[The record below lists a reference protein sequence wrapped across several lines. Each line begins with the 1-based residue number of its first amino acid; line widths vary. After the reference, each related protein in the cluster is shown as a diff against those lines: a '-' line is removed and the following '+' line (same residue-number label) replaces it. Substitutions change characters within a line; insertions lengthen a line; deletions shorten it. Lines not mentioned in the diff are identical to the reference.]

1 MLYNGYTVVEITNL
15 WYNADVQKDRQP
27 MAHSLVDDEIQS
39 CIESTEPI
47 TIMLPRHQTP
57 GSRKLNMKKKIM
69 SMVIAA
75 AAMALSLV
83 GCGVDINSIGL
94 PPNVVMEKGETQQL
108 EIEYGTDDKAE
119 QEKIAEAA
127 SKLTI
132 EWTSSDEEVVTVNA
146 TGLITAVGAGEADV
160 TASAKDV
167 NISSTTH
174 VKVVITPTG
183 VEAPETLELVTNG
196 ENSKNLDAKMTPE
209 DATEVKLAYTSSDES
224 VATVD
229 ENGLVTAVADGECTI
244 TTYVVADAPATA
256 ETATQEAAA
265 VVTDE
270 EKTTEDENSEA
281 TTDSETVTVPD
292 NLDSAFGVVPDGLS
306 ATTKVTV
313 TTKVEGITLD
323 KTEGI
328 LNVGNTVT
336 ITATVAPEEAT
347 NPAVTWSSSD
357 ESVATVDE
365 TGKVTAVAVGNA
377 TITATSE
384 DDSSVSADYELTVQQ
399 KKAATTTKNNY
410 SGSTSAGTSTAPS
423 YTAPTQPVT
432 PSAPA
437 VETPAPAPAPDP
449 APAPAEPAQ
458 PSGGD
463 SGNSGGVVPGS
474 TEDLDNQYR
483 DFGTWSGTDWTQ
495 GATRS

>member
-1 MLYNGYTVVEITNL
+1 
-15 WYNADVQKDRQP
+15 

-39 CIESTEPI
+39 CIESAEPI

-57 GSRKLNMKKKIM
+57 GRRKLNMKKKIM

-132 EWTSSDEEVVTVNA
+132 EWTSSDEEVVTVDA

-183 VEAPETLELVTNG
+183 VEAPEALELVTNG

-209 DATEVKLAYTSSDES
+209 DATEVKLAYESSDDS

-256 ETATQEAAA
+256 ETATQETAA

-270 EKTTEDENSEA
+270 ETPTEGENSEA
-281 TTDSETVTVPD
+281 TADSETVTVPD
-292 NLDSAFGVVPDGLS
+292 NLDAAFGVVPEGLS

-313 TTKVEGITLD
+313 TTKVEKIELD

-365 TGKVTAVAVGNA
+365 TGKITAVAVGNA

-384 DDSSVSADYELTVQQ
+384 DDSSVSANYELTVQQ
-399 KKAATTTKNNY
+399 KKAAATTTKNNY
-410 SGSTSAGTSTAPS
+410 SGSTSAGASTVPS
-423 YTAPTQPVT
+423 YTAPAQPVT

-437 VETPAPAPAPDP
+437 PAPAPAPDP
-449 APAPAEPAQ
+449 APAPAPVPDPAPAPAEPSQ
-458 PSGGD
+458 PSGGNSSGD
-463 SGNSGGVVPGS
+463 SGFDPVLGS
-474 TEDLDNQYR
+474 WSV
-483 DFGTWSGTDWTQ
+483 GSGTDWTQ

>member
-1 MLYNGYTVVEITNL
+1 
-15 WYNADVQKDRQP
+15 

-39 CIESTEPI
+39 CIESAEPI

-57 GSRKLNMKKKIM
+57 GRRKLNMKKKIM
-69 SMVIAA
+69 PMVIAA

-94 PPNVVMEKGETQQL
+94 PPDMVMEKGETQQL

-132 EWTSSDEEVVTVNA
+132 EWTSSDEEVVTVDA

-209 DATEVKLAYTSSDES
+209 DATEVKLAYESSDDS

-256 ETATQEAAA
+256 ETATQETAA

-270 EKTTEDENSEA
+270 EKPTEGENSEI
-281 TTDSETVTVPD
+281 TTDSEAVTMPD
-292 NLDSAFGVVPDGLS
+292 NLDAAFGVVPEGLS

-313 TTKVEGITLD
+313 TTKVESITLD

-336 ITATVAPEEAT
+336 ITATVAPEKAT

-365 TGKVTAVAVGNA
+365 TGKVTAVAAGNA
-377 TITATSE
+377 TITTTSE
-384 DDSSVSADYELTVQQ
+384 DDSSVSAGYELTVQQ

-423 YTAPTQPVT
+423 YTAPAQTVT
-432 PSAPA
+432 PSA
-437 VETPAPAPAPDP
+437 PAPAPAPDP
-449 APAPAEPAQ
+449 APAPAEPSQ
-458 PSGGD
+458 PSGGNSSGD
-463 SGNSGGVVPGS
+463 SGFDPVLGS
-474 TEDLDNQYR
+474 WSV
-483 DFGTWSGTDWTQ
+483 GSGTDWTQ

>member
-1 MLYNGYTVVEITNL
+1 
-15 WYNADVQKDRQP
+15 
-27 MAHSLVDDEIQS
+27 
-39 CIESTEPI
+39 
-47 TIMLPRHQTP
+47 
-57 GSRKLNMKKKIM
+57 MKKKIM

-132 EWTSSDEEVVTVNA
+132 EWTSSDEEVVTVDA

-183 VEAPETLELVTNG
+183 VEAPEALELVTNG

-209 DATEVKLAYTSSDES
+209 DATEVKLAYESSDDS

-256 ETATQEAAA
+256 ETATQETAA

-384 DDSSVSADYELTVQQ
+384 DDSSVSANYELTVQQ

-423 YTAPTQPVT
+423 YTAP
-432 PSAPA
+432 A
-437 VETPAPAPAPDP
+437 PAPAPAPDP
-449 APAPAEPAQ
+449 APAPAEPSQ
-458 PSGGD
+458 PSGG
-463 SGNSGGVVPGS
+463 NSGGGNFDDGS
-474 TEDLDNQYR
+474 KPEDS
-483 DFGTWSGTDWTQ
+483 FGQSSGIDWTQ
-495 GATRS
+495 DSSNGESDNCEVRC

>member
-1 MLYNGYTVVEITNL
+1 
-15 WYNADVQKDRQP
+15 

-39 CIESTEPI
+39 CIESAEPI

-57 GSRKLNMKKKIM
+57 ERRKLNMKKKIM

-83 GCGVDINSIGL
+83 GCGVDISSIGL
-94 PPNVVMEKGETQQL
+94 PSDVVIEKGETQQL

-132 EWTSSDEEVVTVNA
+132 EWTSSDEEVVTVDA

-174 VKVVITPTG
+174 VKVVITPAG

-209 DATEVKLAYTSSDES
+209 DATEVKLAYESSDDS

-270 EKTTEDENSEA
+270 ETPTEGENSET

-292 NLDSAFGVVPDGLS
+292 NLDAAFGVVPEGLS

-313 TTKVEGITLD
+313 STKVEKIELD

-336 ITATVAPEEAT
+336 ITATVAPEEVT

-384 DDSSVSADYELTVQQ
+384 DEGSVSADYELTVQQ

-423 YTAPTQPVT
+423 YTAPAQAVT

-437 VETPAPAPAPDP
+437 PAPAPDPAPAPAPAPDP
-449 APAPAEPAQ
+449 APAPAEPSQ

-463 SGNSGGVVPGS
+463 YNGDSGFDPVLGSWSVGSGI
-474 TEDLDNQYR
+474 
-483 DFGTWSGTDWTQ
+483 DWTQ

>member
-1 MLYNGYTVVEITNL
+1 
-15 WYNADVQKDRQP
+15 

-39 CIESTEPI
+39 CIESAEPI
-47 TIMLPRHQTP
+47 TIMLPWHQTP
-57 GSRKLNMKKKIM
+57 GRRKLNMKKKIM

-132 EWTSSDEEVVTVNA
+132 EWTSSDEEVVTVDA

-183 VEAPETLELVTNG
+183 VEAPEALELVTNG

-209 DATEVKLAYTSSDES
+209 DATEVKLAYESSDES

-256 ETATQEAAA
+256 ETATQEAAT

-270 EKTTEDENSEA
+270 ETPTEGENSEA
-281 TTDSETVTVPD
+281 TADSEAVTVPD
-292 NLDSAFGVVPDGLS
+292 NLDSAFGVVPEGLS

-365 TGKVTAVAVGNA
+365 TGKVTAVAAGNA

-384 DDSSVSADYELTVQQ
+384 DDISVSADYELTVQK
-399 KKAATTTKNNY
+399 KKAATTTKNSY
-410 SGSTSAGTSTAPS
+410 SGSTSAGTSTVPS

-437 VETPAPAPAPDP
+437 PAPAPAPTPAPAP
-449 APAPAEPAQ
+449 APAPAEPAPAPAEPSQ

-463 SGNSGGVVPGS
+463 GGSFGGYDIPHDPNGQPGS
-474 TEDLDNQYR
+474 
-483 DFGTWSGTDWTQ
+483 GIDWTQ

>member
-1 MLYNGYTVVEITNL
+1 
-15 WYNADVQKDRQP
+15 
-27 MAHSLVDDEIQS
+27 
-39 CIESTEPI
+39 
-47 TIMLPRHQTP
+47 
-57 GSRKLNMKKKIM
+57 MKKKIM

-94 PPNVVMEKGETQQL
+94 PPNVVIEKGETQQL

-132 EWTSSDEEVVTVNA
+132 EWTSSDEEVVTVDA

-174 VKVVITPTG
+174 VKVIITPTG

-209 DATEVKLAYTSSDES
+209 DATEVKLAYESSDDS

-270 EKTTEDENSEA
+270 ETPTEGENSE
-281 TTDSETVTVPD
+281 TTADSETVTVPD

-449 APAPAEPAQ
+449 APAPAGPAQ

>member
-1 MLYNGYTVVEITNL
+1 MKNKIILVV
-15 WYNADVQKDRQP
+15 
-27 MAHSLVDDEIQS
+27 MAAVL
-39 CIESTEPI
+39 
-47 TIMLPRHQTP
+47 
-57 GSRKLNMKKKIM
+57 
-69 SMVIAA
+69 
-75 AAMALSLV
+75 ALSLV
-83 GCGVDINSIGL
+83 GCGSKVTSIAI
-94 PPNVVMEKGETQQL
+94 PQAATIEKGESITL
-108 EIEYGTDDKAE
+108 PVNFGTGNTPAE
-119 QEKIAEAA
+119 TPEAA
-127 SKLTI
+127 ESSATAETAADSK
-132 EWTSSDEEVVTVNA
+132 
-146 TGLITAVGAGEADV
+146 
-160 TASAKDV
+160 
-167 NISSTTH
+167 
-174 VKVVITPTG
+174 
-183 VEAPETLELVTNG
+183 
-196 ENSKNLDAKMTPE
+196 
-209 DATEVKLAYTSSDES
+209 TEVEWSSSDES

-229 ENGLVTAVADGECTI
+229 ETGSVTAVAAGEATI
-244 TTYVVADAPATA
+244 TATVKDTELSA
-256 ETATQEAAA
+256 ACTVMVKVTANEL
-265 VVTDE
+265 
-270 EKTTEDENSEA
+270 
-281 TTDSETVTVPD
+281 TVPD
-292 NLDSAFGVVPDGLS
+292 VLEIKLNDTDSGVLNAVYTPDD
-306 ATTKVTV
+306 ATNVSVRYVSDDEAIATVDEAGKVTAHTPSECDITSTLLQDGAEIAV
-313 TTKVEGITLD
+313 KTTHVNAFYAVESITLD

-449 APAPAEPAQ
+449 APAPAGPAQ

>member
-1 MLYNGYTVVEITNL
+1 
-15 WYNADVQKDRQP
+15 
-27 MAHSLVDDEIQS
+27 
-39 CIESTEPI
+39 
-47 TIMLPRHQTP
+47 
-57 GSRKLNMKKKIM
+57 MKKKIV

-83 GCGVDINSIGL
+83 GCGVDISSIGL

-119 QEKIAEAA
+119 QEKIAKAA

-132 EWTSSDEEVVTVNA
+132 EWTSSDEEVVTVDA

-183 VEAPETLELVTNG
+183 VEAPEALELVTNG
-196 ENSKNLDAKMTPE
+196 ENSKNLDAKIVPE
-209 DATEVKLAYTSSDES
+209 DATEVKLAYTSSDDS

-270 EKTTEDENSEA
+270 ETPTEGENSEA
-281 TTDSETVTVPD
+281 TADSEPVTVPD
-292 NLDSAFGVVPDGLS
+292 NLDSAFGVVPEGLS

-384 DDSSVSADYELTVQQ
+384 DDNSVSADYELTVQQ

-410 SGSTSAGTSTAPS
+410 SGSTSAGTSTVPS
-423 YTAPTQPVT
+423 YTAPAQAVT

-437 VETPAPAPAPDP
+437 QAPAPALAPAPAP
-449 APAPAEPAQ
+449 APAPAEPAPAPAEPSQ

-463 SGNSGGVVPGS
+463 GGSSGGYDIPHDPNGQPGS
-474 TEDLDNQYR
+474 
-483 DFGTWSGTDWTQ
+483 GIDWTQ

>member
-1 MLYNGYTVVEITNL
+1 
-15 WYNADVQKDRQP
+15 

-39 CIESTEPI
+39 CIESAEPI

-57 GSRKLNMKKKIM
+57 GRRKLNMKKKIM

-132 EWTSSDEEVVTVNA
+132 EWTSSDEEVVTVDA

-183 VEAPETLELVTNG
+183 VEAPEALELVTNG
-196 ENSKNLDAKMTPE
+196 ESSKNLDAKIVPE

-270 EKTTEDENSEA
+270 ETPTEGENSEVTA
-281 TTDSETVTVPD
+281 DSETVTVPD
-292 NLDSAFGVVPDGLS
+292 NLDSAFDVVPEGLS

-365 TGKVTAVAVGNA
+365 TGEVTAVAVGNA

-384 DDSSVSADYELTVQQ
+384 DDSSVSANYELTVQQ

-423 YTAPTQPVT
+423 YTAPAQAVT

-437 VETPAPAPAPDP
+437 PAPAPAPDP
-449 APAPAEPAQ
+449 APAPAEPSQ
-458 PSGGD
+458 PSGG
-463 SGNSGGVVPGS
+463 NSGGGNFDDGS
-474 TEDLDNQYR
+474 KPEDS
-483 DFGTWSGTDWTQ
+483 FGQSSGIDWTQ

>member
-1 MLYNGYTVVEITNL
+1 
-15 WYNADVQKDRQP
+15 

-39 CIESTEPI
+39 CIESAEPI

-57 GSRKLNMKKKIM
+57 GRRKLNMKKKIM

-132 EWTSSDEEVVTVNA
+132 EWTSSDEEVVTVDA

-183 VEAPETLELVTNG
+183 VEAPEALELVTNG

-270 EKTTEDENSEA
+270 ETPTEGENSEA
-281 TTDSETVTVPD
+281 TADSETVTVPD
-292 NLDSAFGVVPDGLS
+292 NLDAAFGVVPEGLS
-306 ATTKVTV
+306 ATTKVIV
-313 TTKVEGITLD
+313 TTKVEKIELD

-365 TGKVTAVAVGNA
+365 TGKITAVAVGNA

-384 DDSSVSADYELTVQQ
+384 DDSSVSANYELTVQQ
-399 KKAATTTKNNY
+399 KKAAATTTKNNY
-410 SGSTSAGTSTAPS
+410 SGSTSAGASTVPS
-423 YTAPTQPVT
+423 YTAPAQPVT

-437 VETPAPAPAPDP
+437 PAPAPAPDP
-449 APAPAEPAQ
+449 APAPAPVPDPAPAPAEPSQ
-458 PSGGD
+458 PSGGNSSGD
-463 SGNSGGVVPGS
+463 SGFDPVLGS
-474 TEDLDNQYR
+474 WSV
-483 DFGTWSGTDWTQ
+483 GSGTDWTQ

>member
-1 MLYNGYTVVEITNL
+1 
-15 WYNADVQKDRQP
+15 
-27 MAHSLVDDEIQS
+27 
-39 CIESTEPI
+39 
-47 TIMLPRHQTP
+47 
-57 GSRKLNMKKKIM
+57 MKKKIM

-132 EWTSSDEEVVTVNA
+132 EWTSSDEEVVTVDA

-183 VEAPETLELVTNG
+183 VEAPEALELVTNG

-270 EKTTEDENSEA
+270 ETPTEGENSET

-292 NLDSAFGVVPDGLS
+292 NLDSAFGVVPEGLS

-313 TTKVEGITLD
+313 TTKVESITLD

-449 APAPAEPAQ
+449 APAPAGPAQ

>member
-1 MLYNGYTVVEITNL
+1 
-15 WYNADVQKDRQP
+15 

-39 CIESTEPI
+39 CIESAEPI

-57 GSRKLNMKKKIM
+57 GRRKLNMKKKIM

-132 EWTSSDEEVVTVNA
+132 EWTSSDEEVVTVDA

-209 DATEVKLAYTSSDES
+209 DATEVKLAYESSDDS

-256 ETATQEAAA
+256 ETATQETAA

-270 EKTTEDENSEA
+270 ETPTEGENSEA
-281 TTDSETVTVPD
+281 TADSETVTVPD
-292 NLDSAFGVVPDGLS
+292 NLDAAFGVVPEGLS

-313 TTKVEGITLD
+313 TTKVEAITLD

-357 ESVATVDE
+357 ESVAIVDE

-449 APAPAEPAQ
+449 APAPAGPAQ

>member
-1 MLYNGYTVVEITNL
+1 MKNKIILAV
-15 WYNADVQKDRQP
+15 
-27 MAHSLVDDEIQS
+27 MAAVL
-39 CIESTEPI
+39 
-47 TIMLPRHQTP
+47 
-57 GSRKLNMKKKIM
+57 
-69 SMVIAA
+69 
-75 AAMALSLV
+75 ALSLV
-83 GCGVDINSIGL
+83 GCGSKVTSIAI
-94 PPNVVMEKGETQQL
+94 PQAATIEKGESITL
-108 EIEYGTDDKAE
+108 PVNFGTGNTPAE
-119 QEKIAEAA
+119 TPEAA
-127 SKLTI
+127 ESSATAETAADSK
-132 EWTSSDEEVVTVNA
+132 
-146 TGLITAVGAGEADV
+146 
-160 TASAKDV
+160 
-167 NISSTTH
+167 
-174 VKVVITPTG
+174 
-183 VEAPETLELVTNG
+183 
-196 ENSKNLDAKMTPE
+196 
-209 DATEVKLAYTSSDES
+209 TEVEWSSSDES

-229 ENGLVTAVADGECTI
+229 ETGSVTAVAAGEATI
-244 TTYVVADAPATA
+244 TATVKDTELSA
-256 ETATQEAAA
+256 ACTVMVKVTANEL
-265 VVTDE
+265 
-270 EKTTEDENSEA
+270 
-281 TTDSETVTVPD
+281 TVPD
-292 NLDSAFGVVPDGLS
+292 VLEIKLNDTDSGVLNAVYTPDD
-306 ATTKVTV
+306 ATNVSVRYVSDDEAIATVDEAGKVTAHTPSECDITSTLLQDGAEIAV
-313 TTKVEGITLD
+313 KTTHVNAFYAVESITLD

-365 TGKVTAVAVGNA
+365 TGKITAVATGNA

-384 DDSSVSADYELTVQQ
+384 DDSSVSANYELTVQQ
-399 KKAATTTKNNY
+399 KKAAATTTKNNY
-410 SGSTSAGTSTAPS
+410 SSSTSAGTSAAPS

-495 GATRS
+495 DNSNGSHDGGCDFNCD

>member
-1 MLYNGYTVVEITNL
+1 
-15 WYNADVQKDRQP
+15 
-27 MAHSLVDDEIQS
+27 
-39 CIESTEPI
+39 
-47 TIMLPRHQTP
+47 MLPRHQTP
-57 GSRKLNMKKKIM
+57 GRRKLNMKKKIM

-132 EWTSSDEEVVTVNA
+132 EWTSSDEEVVTVDA

-160 TASAKDV
+160 TATAKDV

-174 VKVVITPTG
+174 VKVVITPTS

-196 ENSKNLDAKMTPE
+196 ENSKNLNAKMTPE
-209 DATEVKLAYTSSDES
+209 DATEVKLAYESSDDS

-256 ETATQEAAA
+256 EAATQETAA

-270 EKTTEDENSEA
+270 EKPTESENSET
-281 TTDSETVTVPD
+281 TTDSEAVTMLD

-306 ATTKVTV
+306 AVTKVTV
-313 TTKVEGITLD
+313 TTKVESITLD

-347 NPAVTWSSSD
+347 NSAVTWSSSD

-384 DDSSVSADYELTVQQ
+384 DDSSVSAGYELTVQQ

-410 SGSTSAGTSTAPS
+410 SGSTSAGTSTAPN
-423 YTAPTQPVT
+423 YTAPAQTVT

-449 APAPAEPAQ
+449 APAPAPDPAPAPAEPSQ
-458 PSGGD
+458 PSGG
-463 SGNSGGVVPGS
+463 NSGDA
-474 TEDLDNQYR
+474 E
-483 DFGTWSGTDWTQ
+483 FGYSSGIDWTQ

>member
-1 MLYNGYTVVEITNL
+1 
-15 WYNADVQKDRQP
+15 
-27 MAHSLVDDEIQS
+27 
-39 CIESTEPI
+39 
-47 TIMLPRHQTP
+47 
-57 GSRKLNMKKKIM
+57 MKKKIM

-132 EWTSSDEEVVTVNA
+132 EWTSSDEEVVTVDA

-183 VEAPETLELVTNG
+183 VEAPEALELVTNG

-209 DATEVKLAYTSSDES
+209 DATEVKLAYESSDDS

-365 TGKVTAVAVGNA
+365 TGKVTAVAAGNA

-384 DDSSVSADYELTVQQ
+384 DDNSVSADYELTVQQ

-410 SGSTSAGTSTAPS
+410 SGSTSAGTSTVPS
-423 YTAPTQPVT
+423 YTAPAQTVT

-437 VETPAPAPAPDP
+437 PAPAPAPDPAPAPAPAPDP
-449 APAPAEPAQ
+449 APAPAEPSQ
-458 PSGGD
+458 PSGG
-463 SGNSGGVVPGS
+463 NSGGWNFDDGS
-474 TEDLDNQYR
+474 KPEDS
-483 DFGTWSGTDWTQ
+483 FGPSSGIDWTQ

>member
-1 MLYNGYTVVEITNL
+1 
-15 WYNADVQKDRQP
+15 

-39 CIESTEPI
+39 CIESAEPI

-57 GSRKLNMKKKIM
+57 GRRKLNMKKKIM

-108 EIEYGTDDKAE
+108 EIEYDTDDKAE

-132 EWTSSDEEVVTVNA
+132 EWTSSDEEVVTVDA

-256 ETATQEAAA
+256 ETAA

-270 EKTTEDENSEA
+270 EKPTEGENAEA
-281 TTDSETVTVPD
+281 TADSETVTMPD
-292 NLDSAFGVVPDGLS
+292 NLDAAFGVVPEGLS

-313 TTKVEGITLD
+313 TTKVESITLD

-384 DDSSVSADYELTVQQ
+384 DDSSVSAGYELTVQQ

-410 SGSTSAGTSTAPS
+410 SGSTSAGASTVPS

-432 PSAPA
+432 PSASAQAPA
-437 VETPAPAPAPDP
+437 PAPAPAPDPAPAPAPDP
-449 APAPAEPAQ
+449 APAPAEPSQ
-458 PSGGD
+458 PSGG
-463 SGNSGGVVPGS
+463 SGGWNFDDGS
-474 TEDLDNQYR
+474 KPEDS
-483 DFGTWSGTDWTQ
+483 FGQSSGIDWTQ
-495 GATRS
+495 DNSNGSLDGGCVRC

>member
-1 MLYNGYTVVEITNL
+1 
-15 WYNADVQKDRQP
+15 

-39 CIESTEPI
+39 CIESAEPI
-47 TIMLPRHQTP
+47 TIMLPRNQTP
-57 GSRKLNMKKKIM
+57 GRRKLNMKKKIM

-132 EWTSSDEEVVTVNA
+132 EWTSSDEEVVTVDA

-209 DATEVKLAYTSSDES
+209 DATEVKLAYESSDES

-265 VVTDE
+265 VATDE
-270 EKTTEDENSEA
+270 GTPTEGENSEA
-281 TTDSETVTVPD
+281 TTDSEPVTVPD
-292 NLDSAFGVVPDGLS
+292 NLDSAFGVVPEGLS

-474 TEDLDNQYR
+474 PEDLDNQYR

>member
-1 MLYNGYTVVEITNL
+1 
-15 WYNADVQKDRQP
+15 
-27 MAHSLVDDEIQS
+27 MAAVL
-39 CIESTEPI
+39 
-47 TIMLPRHQTP
+47 
-57 GSRKLNMKKKIM
+57 
-69 SMVIAA
+69 
-75 AAMALSLV
+75 ALSLV
-83 GCGVDINSIGL
+83 GCGSKVTSIAI
-94 PPNVVMEKGETQQL
+94 PQAATIEKGESITL
-108 EIEYGTDDKAE
+108 PVNFGTGNTPAE
-119 QEKIAEAA
+119 TPEAA
-127 SKLTI
+127 ESSATAETAADSK
-132 EWTSSDEEVVTVNA
+132 
-146 TGLITAVGAGEADV
+146 
-160 TASAKDV
+160 
-167 NISSTTH
+167 
-174 VKVVITPTG
+174 
-183 VEAPETLELVTNG
+183 
-196 ENSKNLDAKMTPE
+196 
-209 DATEVKLAYTSSDES
+209 TEVEWSSSDES

-229 ENGLVTAVADGECTI
+229 ETGSVTAVAAGEATI
-244 TTYVVADAPATA
+244 TATVKDTELSA
-256 ETATQEAAA
+256 ACTVMVKVTANEL
-265 VVTDE
+265 
-270 EKTTEDENSEA
+270 
-281 TTDSETVTVPD
+281 TVPD
-292 NLDSAFGVVPDGLS
+292 VLEIKLNDTDSGVLNAVYTPDD
-306 ATTKVTV
+306 ATNVSVRYVSDDEAIATVDEAGKVTAHTPSECDITSTLLQDGAEIAV
-313 TTKVEGITLD
+313 KTTHVNAFYAVESITLD

-384 DDSSVSADYELTVQQ
+384 DDSSVSAGYELTVQQ

-410 SGSTSAGTSTAPS
+410 SGSTSAGASTVPS
-423 YTAPTQPVT
+423 YTAPTQTVT

-437 VETPAPAPAPDP
+437 PAPAPAPDP

>member
-1 MLYNGYTVVEITNL
+1 
-15 WYNADVQKDRQP
+15 

-39 CIESTEPI
+39 CIESAEPI

-57 GSRKLNMKKKIM
+57 GRRKLNMKKKIM

-94 PPNVVMEKGETQQL
+94 PSDVVIEKGETQQL

-132 EWTSSDEEVVTVNA
+132 EWTSSDEEVVTVDA

-160 TASAKDV
+160 TATAKDV

-209 DATEVKLAYTSSDES
+209 DATEVKLAYESSDDS

-256 ETATQEAAA
+256 ETATQETAA

-281 TTDSETVTVPD
+281 TTDSETVTIPD
-292 NLDSAFGVVPDGLS
+292 NLDSAFGVVPEGLS

-313 TTKVEGITLD
+313 TTKVESITLD

-365 TGKVTAVAVGNA
+365 TGKVTAVAAGNA

-423 YTAPTQPVT
+423 YTAPAQTVT

-449 APAPAEPAQ
+449 APAPAEPAPAPAEPSQ
-458 PSGGD
+458 PSGG
-463 SGNSGGVVPGS
+463 NSGDA
-474 TEDLDNQYR
+474 E
-483 DFGTWSGTDWTQ
+483 FGYSSGIDWTQ

>member
-1 MLYNGYTVVEITNL
+1 MKNKIILAV
-15 WYNADVQKDRQP
+15 
-27 MAHSLVDDEIQS
+27 MAAVL
-39 CIESTEPI
+39 
-47 TIMLPRHQTP
+47 
-57 GSRKLNMKKKIM
+57 
-69 SMVIAA
+69 
-75 AAMALSLV
+75 ALSLV
-83 GCGVDINSIGL
+83 GCGSKVTSIAI
-94 PPNVVMEKGETQQL
+94 PQTATIEKGESITL
-108 EIEYGTDDKAE
+108 PVNFGTGNTPAE
-119 QEKIAEAA
+119 TPEAA
-127 SKLTI
+127 ESSATAETAADSK
-132 EWTSSDEEVVTVNA
+132 
-146 TGLITAVGAGEADV
+146 
-160 TASAKDV
+160 
-167 NISSTTH
+167 
-174 VKVVITPTG
+174 
-183 VEAPETLELVTNG
+183 
-196 ENSKNLDAKMTPE
+196 
-209 DATEVKLAYTSSDES
+209 TEVEWSSSDES

-229 ENGLVTAVADGECTI
+229 ETGSVTAVAAGEATI
-244 TTYVVADAPATA
+244 TATVKDTELSA
-256 ETATQEAAA
+256 ACTVMVKVTANEL
-265 VVTDE
+265 
-270 EKTTEDENSEA
+270 
-281 TTDSETVTVPD
+281 TVPD
-292 NLDSAFGVVPDGLS
+292 VLEIKLNDTDSGVLNAVYTPDD
-306 ATTKVTV
+306 ATNVSVRYVSDDEAIATVDEAGKVTAHIPSEFDITSTLLQDGAEIAV
-313 TTKVEGITLD
+313 KTTHVNAFYAVESITLD

-423 YTAPTQPVT
+423 YTAPAQTVT

-437 VETPAPAPAPDP
+437 PAPDPAPAPAPDP

-495 GATRS
+495 DNSNGSHDGGCDFNCD

>member
-1 MLYNGYTVVEITNL
+1 
-15 WYNADVQKDRQP
+15 
-27 MAHSLVDDEIQS
+27 
-39 CIESTEPI
+39 
-47 TIMLPRHQTP
+47 
-57 GSRKLNMKKKIM
+57 
-69 SMVIAA
+69 
-75 AAMALSLV
+75 
-83 GCGVDINSIGL
+83 
-94 PPNVVMEKGETQQL
+94 
-108 EIEYGTDDKAE
+108 
-119 QEKIAEAA
+119 
-127 SKLTI
+127 
-132 EWTSSDEEVVTVNA
+132 
-146 TGLITAVGAGEADV
+146 
-160 TASAKDV
+160 
-167 NISSTTH
+167 
-174 VKVVITPTG
+174 
-183 VEAPETLELVTNG
+183 
-196 ENSKNLDAKMTPE
+196 MTPE

-270 EKTTEDENSEA
+270 ETPTEGENSEA
-281 TTDSETVTVPD
+281 TADSETVTVPD
-292 NLDSAFGVVPDGLS
+292 NLDSAFGVVPEGLS

-336 ITATVAPEEAT
+336 ITATVAPEEVT

-365 TGKVTAVAVGNA
+365 TGKVTAVAAGNA

-384 DDSSVSADYELTVQQ
+384 DDSSVSAGYELTVQQ

-410 SGSTSAGTSTAPS
+410 SGSTSAGASTAPS

-437 VETPAPAPAPDP
+437 QAPAPAPAPAPDPAPAPAPAPDP
-449 APAPAEPAQ
+449 APAPAEPSQ
-458 PSGGD
+458 PSGGNSSGD
-463 SGNSGGVVPGS
+463 SGFDPVLGS
-474 TEDLDNQYR
+474 WSV
-483 DFGTWSGTDWTQ
+483 GSGTDWTQ